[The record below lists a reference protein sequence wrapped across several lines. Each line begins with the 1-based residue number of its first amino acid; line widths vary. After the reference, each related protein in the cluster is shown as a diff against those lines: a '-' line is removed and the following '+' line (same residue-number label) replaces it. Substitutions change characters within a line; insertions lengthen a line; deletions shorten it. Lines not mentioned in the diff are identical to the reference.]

1 MLRKLCT
8 CNRLVGLEFLVNVTK
23 IRTGRCQV
31 QSTLSRH
38 HRKLFR
44 WSYKHVMQ
52 HRQQHRCIDSS
63 IDAASTQW
71 RQGQPKNYNHL
82 ISISDQNASRWRLAT
97 NLSTKIDRASRK
109 EQVSIL
115 EKTFYLALQIAGTH
129 SFLGLFTR
137 DKNIDQT
144 LKNICVRK
152 RLVNQSIKA
161 AYFLSLCAK
170 HHHPKQSQIK
180 PNKK

>member
-1 MLRKLCT
+1 MLRRLCT
-8 CNRLVGLEFLVNVTK
+8 CDRLVGLEFLVNVTK

-52 HRQQHRCIDSS
+52 LRQCSWWCVVK
-63 IDAASTQW
+63 STQW

-97 NLSTKIDRASRK
+97 NLSTKFDRASRK

-152 RLVNQSIKA
+152 RLVNQSLKA